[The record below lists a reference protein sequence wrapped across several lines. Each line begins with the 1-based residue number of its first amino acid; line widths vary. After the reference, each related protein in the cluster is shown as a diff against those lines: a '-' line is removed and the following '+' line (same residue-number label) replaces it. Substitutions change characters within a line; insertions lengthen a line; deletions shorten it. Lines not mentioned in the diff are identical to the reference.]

1 MTFPH
6 QTSAPMVGTA
16 NLAEL
21 PSLLLGSLLGS
32 LLVVLGFVAIIIG
45 HGAGAI

>member
-6 QTSAPMVGTA
+6 QTSAPRVGSASRVKLT
-16 NLAEL
+16 
-21 PSLLLGSLLGS
+21 SLLSS
-32 LLVVLGFVAIIIG
+32 ALLVVLGFVAIIIG